1 MTLENPEYIEKI
13 LLDERSMKI
22 RSKEVEHE
30 RDVAIADLLDENSFE
45 PRCMKS
51 GPYHIQLAI
60 EDGKLVLDV
69 YSPQEEKHAKV
80 ILSVAP
86 LRGIIRDYFMIF
98 ESYQAALSS
107 ANTSKIEAI
116 DMGRRGVHNEGSEM
130 LQSILKDRIVVDF
143 PTARRLFTLICVLHI
158 RSF

>member
-1 MTLENPEYIEKI
+1 MKPERIVNI
-13 LLDERSMKI
+13 TLDESSMKK
-22 RSKEVEHE
+22 RSKEAEHE
-30 RDVAIADLLDENSFE
+30 RDVAIADLLDENCFE

-51 GPYHIQLAI
+51 GPYNVELGI
-60 EDGKLVLDV
+60 EDGKLIMGVH
-69 YSPQEEKHAKV
+69 SPQEEKYSKV

-98 ESYQAALSS
+98 ESYQAAINS

-130 LQSILKDRIVVDF
+130 LQDILKDRIIVDF

-158 RSF
+158 K

>member
-1 MTLENPEYIEKI
+1 MKIERI
-13 LLDERSMKI
+13 ANITLDESSMKK
-22 RSKEVEHE
+22 RSPEAEHE
-30 RDVAIADLLDENSFE
+30 RNVAIADLLDENSFE

-51 GPYHIQLAI
+51 GPYNVQLAI
-60 EDGKLVLDV
+60 EDGKLILGVH
-69 YSPQEEKHAKV
+69 SPQEEKHAKV

-86 LRGIIRDYFMIF
+86 LRSIIRDYFMIF

-107 ANTSKIEAI
+107 ANPSKIEAI

-130 LQSILKDRIVVDF
+130 LQEILKDRIVVDF

-158 RSF
+158 R